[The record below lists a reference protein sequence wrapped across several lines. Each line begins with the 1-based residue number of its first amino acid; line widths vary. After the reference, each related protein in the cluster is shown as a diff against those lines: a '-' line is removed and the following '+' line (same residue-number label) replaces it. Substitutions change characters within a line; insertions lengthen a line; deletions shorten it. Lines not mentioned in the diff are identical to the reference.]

1 MQTGDV
7 RRISR
12 RTALY
17 DHAGEKLGSYDREK
31 TRKLMTRPDV
41 LVIGTSKRITGLR
54 FAGPDPAGLRLS
66 GSKHRRPAGTPH
78 RHENY
83 SNVRG
88 VWHIDRIPSSWRKY
102 FFSVVEGR

>member
-17 DHAGEKLGSYDREK
+17 DHAGEKLG
-31 TRKLMTRPDV
+31 TCNRKRTQELLTRPDV
-41 LVIGTSKRITGLR
+41 IVIGTRKRITGLR
-54 FAGPDPAGLRLS
+54 FAGPDPAGLRLA
-66 GSKHRRPAGTPH
+66 GSHHRRPAGSPH

-83 SNVRG
+83 SNVKG
-88 VWHIDRIPSSWRKY
+88 VWHINRIPSSWRKY

>member
-17 DHAGEKLGSYDREK
+17 DHAGEKLGDYDREK

-41 LVIGTSKRITGLR
+41 IVIGTRHRITGLR
-54 FAGPDPAGLRLS
+54 FAGPDAAGLLLS
-66 GSKHRRPAGTPH
+66 GSHHRRPAGTPH

-83 SNVRG
+83 YIPAG